1 MVFIKS
7 TPLELTRR
15 KNRPPSLYTYTYTY
29 TYTPQVIPS
38 SLSFTQAIETA
49 EMVRPQPWDK
59 IIYPVGRCYM

>member
-29 TYTPQVIPS
+29 TPQVIPS

-49 EMVRPQPWDK
+49 EW
-59 IIYPVGRCYM
+59 